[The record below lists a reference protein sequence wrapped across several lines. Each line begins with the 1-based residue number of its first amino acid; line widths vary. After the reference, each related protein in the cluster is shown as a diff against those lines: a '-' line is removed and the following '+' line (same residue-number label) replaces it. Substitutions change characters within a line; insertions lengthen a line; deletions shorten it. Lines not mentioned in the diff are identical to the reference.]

1 MPASFN
7 SGYTCKLYRVHITI
21 AVLIM
26 ISLKVYLVYLTKNE
40 EKKYNTVRTVP
51 KSKIK
56 IVERNRIDTP
66 NIQIY
71 DLEQA
76 LR

>member
-1 MPASFN
+1 
-7 SGYTCKLYRVHITI
+7 
-21 AVLIM
+21 M
-26 ISLKVYLVYLTKNE
+26 ISLKVYLVYLNKNE